1 MRFADG
7 SALLRHHFI
16 RLGFV
21 PGWKSVAAAGSVQ
34 ETFDR
39 LERKLNALAQ
49 ERGELALTIPIACF
63 VARKQA
69 TEPGGQEEIVSER
82 RP

>member
-21 PGWKSVAAAGSVQ
+21 PGWKSVAAADSVP

-39 LERKLNALAQ
+39 LERRRNAIA
-49 ERGELALTIPIACF
+49 EKRGELALTIPMACF
-63 VARKQA
+63 VARK
-69 TEPGGQEEIVSER
+69 
-82 RP
+82 